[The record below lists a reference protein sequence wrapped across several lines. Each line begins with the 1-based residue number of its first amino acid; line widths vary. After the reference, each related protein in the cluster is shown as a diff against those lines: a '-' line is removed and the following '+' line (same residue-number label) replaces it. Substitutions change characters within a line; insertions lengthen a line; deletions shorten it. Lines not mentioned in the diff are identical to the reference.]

1 MTIYLSAVMQ
11 ATSSMTAVVSVAHA
25 HAERDWRR
33 RWDDVQREFE
43 WLRGSHSDPE
53 PYGVSQRLRNFF
65 VDAFHIRDDL
75 IHDQGWI
82 PKTVDDV
89 INAHPDLAA
98 RPGNPPNACSM

>member
-1 MTIYLSAVMQ
+1 
-11 ATSSMTAVVSVAHA
+11 MTAVVSVAHA